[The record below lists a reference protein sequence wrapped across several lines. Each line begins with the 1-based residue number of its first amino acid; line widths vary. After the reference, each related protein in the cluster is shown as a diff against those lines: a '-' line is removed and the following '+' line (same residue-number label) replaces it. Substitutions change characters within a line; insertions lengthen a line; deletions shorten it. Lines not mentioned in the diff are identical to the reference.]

1 MTARVHLRIRGRVQ
15 GVGFRW
21 FARETA
27 ERLKVGGWAR
37 NLPGGEVEAEAE
49 GDGAAVED
57 FVAAMRKGC
66 PFSRVDRVMRSVS
79 APKGDA
85 TFDIR

>member
-1 MTARVHLRIRGRVQ
+1 MTVRVHLLISGRVQ

-21 FARETA
+21 FAREAA

-49 GDGAAVED
+49 GDSAAVAA
-57 FVAAMRKGC
+57 FVEEMRRGC
-66 PFSRVDRVMRSVS
+66 PLSRVDALERR
-79 APKGDA
+79 ACPLEGDA
-85 TFDIR
+85 VFEIR